1 MIMEHIMKY
10 RAKLLEDASVSYLE
24 HILQGEQEKAEAIVT
39 GLVAAGVEIHD
50 IYIHVLQV
58 AMAAIGNLWIGG
70 DVSIAEE
77 HRATEITVGVIER
90 VRLSSPRRLVH
101 GKRVTVGCVAGEQHT
116 LGAKMIAELLYVDG
130 WTVDYLG
137 PNVPADSLVQFII
150 RTNPSLIAI
159 SMVLSDNSDTASA
172 TLAAVRIA
180 NKSVPILLGGP
191 AIGTEEIGFAMGAN
205 AVVHD
210 AVSAVTIARELV
222 GAPNG
227 ESLDELLGRVGAQ
240 IQNFR
245 RRQGWSQK
253 DLADS
258 AGLDRTYVSAVE
270 NGKQNLTL
278 AALHKLTSAL
288 GVNEDQLF
296 SV

>member
-1 MIMEHIMKY
+1 MKY